1 MPNRMEEA
9 MSKGAGKVKA
19 ATARLKGL
27 TGVFNHLAEEHTE
40 ASTLLK
46 RAKSAHEPAKQ
57 QDIWLKL
64 RKELLSHEK
73 AEMSEVYSELER
85 HNATRELVM
94 RHNREAEQL
103 ERAIAQV
110 DQADYGTEAWQARL
124 SALEQLVKEHVHEE
138 EHDFFPKAQD
148 ALDQETIR
156 DLEQRF
162 EQAKKAI
169 MAKLD

>member
-40 ASTLLK
+40 ANSLLK
-46 RAKSAHEPAKQ
+46 RAKSAEDPAKQ

-64 RKELLSHEK
+64 RKELLSHEQ
-73 AEMSEVYSELER
+73 AEMSEVYPELER
-85 HNATRELVM
+85 HAATRQLVAH
-94 RHNREAEQL
+94 HNREAEQL

-110 DQADYGTEAWQARL
+110 DQAAYGTEAWHARL
-124 SALEQLVKEHVHEE
+124 EALEQLLKEHVEKEE
-138 EHDFFPKAQD
+138 QSFFPKAQE

-156 DLEQRF
+156 DLQQRF
-162 EQAKKAI
+162 ELAKKSILAR
-169 MAKLD
+169 LD